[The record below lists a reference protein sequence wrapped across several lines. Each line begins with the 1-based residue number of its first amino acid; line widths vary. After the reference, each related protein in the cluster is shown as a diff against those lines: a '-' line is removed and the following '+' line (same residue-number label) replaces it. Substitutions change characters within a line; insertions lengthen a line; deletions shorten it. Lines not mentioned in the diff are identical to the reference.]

1 MSDKRTQRCEEVFTT
16 MYIEQCLASERH
28 KERLKQAHEERMAH
42 QVAELHKREKRQVR
56 AERELLHAWQA
67 VDQLRSVIQAVR

>member
-1 MSDKRTQRCEEVFTT
+1 
-16 MYIEQCLASERH
+16 MYIEQCLANERH
-28 KERLKQAHEERMAH
+28 QERLRQAHDERTAS
-42 QVAELHKREKRQVR
+42 QVAELRRMERRRER

>member
-1 MSDKRTQRCEEVFTT
+1 

-28 KERLKQAHEERMAH
+28 SERLKQAHDERTAS
-42 QVAELHKREKRQVR
+42 QVAELHRMERRRER

>member
-1 MSDKRTQRCEEVFTT
+1 

-28 KERLKQAHEERMAH
+28 IERLKQAHEKREAH
-42 QVAELHKREKRQVR
+42 HVAELQRMVKRQAR

-67 VDQLRSVIQAVR
+67 VDHLRSVIQAAR

>member
-1 MSDKRTQRCEEVFTT
+1 MF
-16 MYIEQCLASERH
+16 IEQCLARERH
-28 KERLKQAHEERMAH
+28 IERLQQAHEERKAH
-42 QVAELHKREKRQVR
+42 QVAELRKMEKRQVR